1 MNDFKGFFYE
11 CRGAIIGAILAIIIL
26 CTGLL
31 RLAVAIAILCIGIFL
46 GNYVQHN
53 KYEVKQKLLD
63 LINRL

>member
-1 MNDFKGFFYE
+1 MNIEEQLCG
-11 CRGAIIGAILAIIIL
+11 GIISIIIL

-31 RLAVAIAILCIGIFL
+31 RLAVTILVICAGIFL
-46 GNYVQHN
+46 GNYVQQN